1 MSSLVYNGT
10 KEALLNGN
18 FDFGSDDLKVVLVTD
33 GYTPDID
40 ADEFLDDISSEVS
53 GTGYSS
59 GGKSLANVS
68 VGRDDANDRAY
79 LDADNLTWPLA
90 TFTARA
96 AVVYQN
102 TGTPSTSRLLAY
114 VDFDEDKI
122 SSGQDFTIEWH
133 ANGILYLG
141 D

>member
-1 MSSLVYNGT
+1 MSSLIFNGA
-10 KEALLNGN
+10 KEALLNGD
-18 FDFGSDDLKVVLVTD
+18 FDFSSDDLKVALVTD

-40 ADEFLDDISSEVS
+40 ADEFFDDVDNEVS

-59 GGKSLANVS
+59 GGKSLANVAI
-68 VGRDDANDRAY
+68 GRDDANDRAF
-79 LDADNLTWPLA
+79 LDADDLTWPLA

-96 AVVYQN
+96 AVIYQN

-133 ANGILYLG
+133 ANGIFYLG
-141 D
+141 E

>member
-1 MSSLVYNGT
+1 MSSLVYNGA
-10 KEALLNGN
+10 KEALLNGG
-18 FDFGSDDLKVVLVTD
+18 FDFASDDLKVALVT
-33 GYTPDID
+33 GAYTADID
-40 ADEFLDDISSEVS
+40 ADEFFADISNEVS

-59 GGKSLANVS
+59 GGKSLSNVS

-79 LDADNLTWPLA
+79 LDADDLTWTLA

-96 AVVYQN
+96 AVMYQN
-102 TGTPSTSRLLAY
+102 TGTPGTSRLLAY

-133 ANGILYLG
+133 AEGILYLG
-141 D
+141 G